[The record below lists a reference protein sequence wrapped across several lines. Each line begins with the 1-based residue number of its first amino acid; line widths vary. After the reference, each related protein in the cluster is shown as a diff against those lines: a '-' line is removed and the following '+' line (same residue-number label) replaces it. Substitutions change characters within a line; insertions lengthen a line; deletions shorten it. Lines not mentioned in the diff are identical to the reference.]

1 MSGTRLKI
9 IFSLIAVLWLVSCN
23 EHSRPSDKTAFKYN
37 ESKGISSLD
46 PAFAKT
52 QTNIWPVHQLY
63 NGLVQIGADMSIEPS
78 VAKRWEVLDSGLT
91 YRFYLRDDVFF
102 HTNPL
107 FGKNATRK
115 VVAKDFVYSF
125 NRIIDPQVASPGSWI
140 FSEIDRSKGKNGFF
154 AVNDSVFELYLK
166 RPFPGI
172 LGLLTT
178 MYCSVVPH
186 EIVEHYGKDFRSHP
200 VGTGPFKFA
209 MWKEGEKLVLLKNEN
224 YFEKD
229 ETGNSLPYVDA
240 IDITFIADK
249 QSEFLEFLQGN
260 IDLISGITA
269 NNKDELLT
277 RSGEL
282 RKVYKTR
289 VQMYRQNYLNT
300 EYLGFYL
307 GDSSVLSN
315 INLRKAINYGF
326 DRKKMMKY
334 LRNNIGIP
342 ALHGIVPYG
351 MPAYHPEKITGYDYN
366 PDLALEYLARA
377 GYPNGEG
384 LPEIELATTSDYL
397 DLCEFIQHDLS
408 KLGIRI
414 KINVLNGP
422 TFRSFVAEGKTGFFR
437 ASWIA
442 DYPDPE
448 NYFSLFYSGNFS
460 PAGPNYTHFSDTL
473 YDSLYNRLFAGIS
486 DSLRYAIYYQLDS
499 IVVANAVVVPL
510 YYDEVVDFL
519 SAKVSGFRVNP
530 MNMLELKYVRKA
542 SLLR

>member
-1 MSGTRLKI
+1 MYGRKLKI
-9 IFSLIAVLWLVSCN
+9 IFSVLSLILLFVGCTVKQN
-23 EHSRPSDKTAFKYN
+23 KTHKTAFRYN
-37 ESKGISSLD
+37 ESKGITSLD

-63 NGLVQIGADMSIEPS
+63 NGLVQIGQYMDIEPS
-78 VAKRWEVLDSGLT
+78 IAKSWQVLDSGLT
-91 YRFYLRDDVFF
+91 YRFILRNDVYF
-102 HTNPL
+102 HKHPL
-107 FGKNATRK
+107 FGKDSTRK
-115 VVAKDFVYSF
+115 VTAYDFVYSF
-125 NRIIDPQVASPGSWI
+125 NRIIDPEVASPGSWI
-140 FSEIDRSKGKNGFF
+140 FSGIDRAKGHNGFS
-154 AVNDSVFELYLK
+154 AINDTVFELYLK
-166 RPFPGI
+166 KPFPGI

-178 MYCSVVPH
+178 MYCSVVPK
-186 EIVEHYGKDFRSHP
+186 EIVEYYGEDFRNHP

-224 YFEKD
+224 LFEKD

-240 IDITFIADK
+240 VDITFIADK

-277 RSGEL
+277 KSGEL
-282 RKVYKTR
+282 RNVYKAKIR
-289 VQMYRQNYLNT
+289 MYRQNYLNT

-307 GDSSVLSN
+307 GDSSVLNNVNDS
-315 INLRKAINYGF
+315 KAINYGF
-326 DRKKMMKY
+326 DVTPARLI
-334 LRNNIGIP
+334 LRNNIGVP
-342 ALHGIVPYG
+342 AIHGFVPYG
-351 MPAYHPEKITGYDYN
+351 MPGYDPTLVKGYDYN
-366 PDLALEYLARA
+366 PALASMYLEKA

-397 DLCEFIQHDLS
+397 DLCEYIQHDLS

-422 TFRSFVAEGKTGFFR
+422 TFRSFVADGKVNFFR

-460 PAGPNYTHFSDTL
+460 PSGPNYTHFSDTL
-473 YDSLYNRLFAGIS
+473 YDNLYNTLFEGIS
-486 DSLRYAIYYQLDS
+486 DSLRFTIYYKLDS
-499 IVVANAVVVPL
+499 IIIANAVVVPL
-510 YYDEVVDFL
+510 YYDEVVDFI

-530 MNMLELKYVRKA
+530 MNMLELKYVRKD
-542 SLLR
+542 